1 MNKFESL
8 RMILDESF
16 DVPVHI
22 SHLQEMCTENN
33 LMQLSGAYYLL
44 NLLDEGS
51 IDTQFIFEL
60 DSEDFELI
68 LAEMSDEDL
77 DSFNE
82 VLPKLLEDAPVNSNG
97 PGGISPPA
105 AANLVSTNVPT
116 MKKAKGIIAR
126 RPKLKSGVV
135 GV

>member
-8 RMILDESF
+8 RLLLDESLN
-16 DVPVHI
+16 VPDHI
-22 SHLQEMCTENN
+22 SHLQELCTENN
-33 LMQLSGAYYLL
+33 LMQLSTAYYLL
-44 NLLDEGS
+44 NLLDEGV
-51 IDTQFIFEL
+51 IDTQFIYDL

-68 LAEMSDEDL
+68 LSELSDGDL

-82 VLPKLLEDAPVNSNG
+82 ALPKLLEDAPVNSNG